1 MEIEY
6 QIWSLIRVFTFDD
19 ATQKD
24 LSMDYD
30 EQVLHG
36 KFSTYEKARDVQLKL
51 VVDAVYNYTESQE
64 DFLKE
69 QDKGE

>member
-1 MEIEY
+1 MKTEY

-24 LSMDYD
+24 LAMDYN

-36 KFSTYEKARDVQLKL
+36 KFATYEEARDVQLKL
-51 VVDAVYNYTESQE
+51 VVDAVYNYTEE
-64 DFLKE
+64 KD
-69 QDKGE
+69 

>member
-1 MEIEY
+1 MKKEY
-6 QIWSLIRVFTFDD
+6 QIWSLIRVSTDD
-19 ATQKD
+19 ATLKY
-24 LSMDYD
+24 LEIDYK

-36 KFSTYEKARDVQLKL
+36 RYATYKEARDAQLEL